1 MFDRLCA
8 WLASHLGHSGVF
20 VGCFVI
26 VLAALGLAIF
36 VTPWRDGINLWAGA
50 ISGYVSIL
58 LLVVLQNSQNRGDV
72 ATHLKLDALISVN
85 RDLSNRLIS
94 IEQRPVQEI
103 VEEAERM
110 RVELRE
116 D

>member
-1 MFDRLCA
+1 MFDRLA
-8 WLASHLGHSGVF
+8 AFVSRLAGQPATFLVSVL
-20 VGCFVI
+20 I
-26 VLAALGLAIF
+26 VLGWAATGPVFHYSDTWQLVINTGTTIVTFLMCFLIQATQNRDAAAL
-36 VTPWRDGINLWAGA
+36 
-50 ISGYVSIL
+50 
-58 LLVVLQNSQNRGDV
+58 
-72 ATHLKLDALISVN
+72 HLKLDALISVN

-94 IEQRPVQEI
+94 IEHRPVQEI